1 MDVGKSLNPAIDIG
15 QIEGG
20 FVQVNVLV
28 QNLMHITC
36 SFVCCLF
43 DMWFLMAT
51 LSIKHSVISEIYALA
66 GKSGRGLNT
75 WMFKFHSNVWISV
88 VAKGKADCTLL

>member
-28 QNLMHITC
+28 QNLIQLTC

-43 DMWFLMAT
+43 DVCFLMVA
-51 LSIKHSVISEIYALA
+51 LSIKHPVISEIFACT
-66 GKSGRGLNT
+66 GKSGRGLHT
-75 WMFKFHSNVWISV
+75 WMLKVHSNIWMR
-88 VAKGKADCTLL
+88 